1 MSPHRTGLELPGH
14 LSFNAWQDVG
24 QSLVAIMDSSVW
36 WLADWLVFGQEHY
49 PGRYD
54 DAIRRTSL
62 DYQTLRN
69 YAWVARRLSL
79 PRRRDTL
86 SFAHHAEV
94 AALPAPEQDYW
105 LQQAERYQWSRNI
118 LRRELRASLKDREQQ
133 AQGAQDALKAAGP
146 PEPTRTLS
154 LRVSSEQL
162 SICLRAASADHA
174 DLEEWA
180 TTVLQDEAFR
190 TVREG
195 Q

>member
-1 MSPHRTGLELPGH
+1 
-14 LSFNAWQDVG
+14 
-24 QSLVAIMDSSVW
+24 MDTSTW

-54 DAIRRTSL
+54 DAIRKTSL

-69 YAWVARRLSL
+69 YAWVARRFSL
-79 PRRRDTL
+79 PRRWDTL

-94 AALPAPEQDYW
+94 TALPAPEQDYW
-105 LQQAERYQWSRNI
+105 LRQAERYQWSRNR
-118 LRRELRASLKDREQQ
+118 LRRELRASLRDRQRE
-133 AQGAQDALKAAGP
+133 AQDADDTLEGAGP

-162 SICLRAASADHA
+162 SICARAASVDHA

-180 TTVLQDEAFR
+180 IGVLREEASR
-190 TVREG
+190 ALREG